1 MVVEIPIHRPK
12 QAVNHWMIDVV
23 NPIRHHA
30 PFSTQILL
38 SAKASLPLSEVDGL
52 PAPEFLVEHWIIFW
66 GQFWWN
72 SEPKKGGLQHRLFF
86 CQIISQNPR
95 PVEHHFLSRIRSKF
109 VLFLGQFVWSKKV
122 QVRFAKRCSVA
133 KIMIVIP
140 GSFRRVEA
148 DAADRPH
155 GALSGPILQFKGICK
170 GIQYTAFIFIC
181 IYCIIVYII
190 HTY

>member
-1 MVVEIPIHRPK
+1 VE
-12 QAVNHWMIDVV
+12 
-23 NPIRHHA
+23 
-30 PFSTQILL
+30 FSNNQGDCNTI
-38 SAKASLPLSEVDGL
+38 
-52 PAPEFLVEHWIIFW
+52 
-66 GQFWWN
+66 
-72 SEPKKGGLQHRLFF
+72 FF

-95 PVEHHFLSRIRSKF
+95 PVEHHFLSSIRSKF

-140 GSFRRVEA
+140 GSFRVEA

-155 GALSGPILQFKGICK
+155 GALFGAILQFKGICK